1 MIGRPP
7 NQCATPEI
15 HNNNDNDN
23 YNFKKSWL
31 ELRSRRAVFSCVCAV
46 VRATQ
51 DQEKHFDSLLWADSF
66 HDPVSTSV
74 DKTSVL
80 ALLLDLSKEHAFEV
94 SPPPFHTIGLHP
106 PRPPLPGGGHRRGKG
121 EIGRAGRVTASG
133 MLSQSSLAF
142 GGVSLAGMGGDWGS
156 KGDGSG
162 VLSGE
167 TPAEDVRESYSS
179 QLALT
184 EPGGA
189 SGDEEKKGSQE
200 SSQDSSSCSS
210 QSQESPAFGRRGSSA
225 VIGGRVGVAWI
236 QGGGEEAAG
245 GADEEQEDDDDV
257 MLEMSHVNKEP
268 VMRSL
273 LLVIQAE
280 RRVFEEGWLDAY
292 DRSHGV

>member
-1 MIGRPP
+1 MIGGQP
-7 NQCATPEI
+7 NQRATPEI
-15 HNNNDNDN
+15 RNNH
-23 YNFKKSWL
+23 KSWL

-66 HDPVSTSV
+66 HDPASTSV

-80 ALLLDLSKEHAFEV
+80 ALLLDLSKEHVFEV
-94 SPPPFHTIGLHP
+94 SPPLFHTTGLHP
-106 PRPPLPGGGHRRGKG
+106 PRPPPPGGGHRRGKG
-121 EIGRAGRVTASG
+121 GVERAGRVTASG

-142 GGVSLAGMGGDWGS
+142 GGVSLAGMGGGWGG
-156 KGDGSG
+156 KGNGSDG
-162 VLSGE
+162 LSGE
-167 TPAEDVRESYSS
+167 SPAEDVRESYSS

-189 SGDEEKKGSQE
+189 SGDEEKKGSEETSQE
-200 SSQDSSSCSS
+200 FSSCSS
-210 QSQESPAFGRRGSSA
+210 QSQETPGFGRRVSSA
-225 VIGGRVGVAWI
+225 VVGGRVAVAWK
-236 QGGGEEAAG
+236 QGRGGEAGG
-245 GADEEQEDDDDV
+245 GADEEQGDDDDDI